1 LWLLRCALY
10 RDGLLLREWFI
21 SKGHNM
27 SGGGFHVHGPHDHAV
42 EHEASGEHSGGHS
55 SEHGE
60 HGGQKK
66 GGFSLAQVVAIFTAV
81 LATAGA
87 VVSYQGG
94 HTQNEAL
101 LLKNEAVLQKT
112 TAANQWALF
121 QSKGVKQN
129 LAELSESLAT
139 TPEQKTKIADEIK
152 RYKQEKEVI
161 KKEAEKFE
169 ALSTEANDKSTHA
182 QNPHDKL
189 AQAMTFIQ
197 IAISLASI
205 CVLTRRRWM
214 LGVAGVAA
222 VIGLG
227 YWGFAFLPF
236 GLAH

>member
-1 LWLLRCALY
+1 
-10 RDGLLLREWFI
+10 
-21 SKGHNM
+21 M

-42 EHEASGEHSGGHS
+42 EHEASGEH
-55 SEHGE
+55 GE
-60 HGGQKK
+60 HGGHKK

-101 LLKNEAVLQKT
+101 LFKNEAVLQKT
-112 TAANQWALF
+112 AAANQWSYF
-121 QSKGVKQN
+121 QSKGMKQN
-129 LAELSESLAT
+129 LAELSEGLAT
-139 TPEQKTKIADEIK
+139 TPDQKAKIAEEIK
-152 RYKQEKEVI
+152 RYKQEKDGI

-169 ALSTEANDKSTHA
+169 ALSTEANEKSKHA
-182 QNPHDKL
+182 ESPHNKL

-214 LGVAGVAA
+214 LGVAAVAA
-222 VIGLG
+222 AIGLG

-236 GLAH
+236 GAGH